1 MAQQADDDL
10 HLCPLAVTIVAKSS
24 HLILASLQI
33 AAGHIVEKKGRLLGG
48 RERFKEPPLNA
59 ALLLAKPRQVGIEIV
74 LIKARQAQQIATR
87 MAAGQAHRAQP
98 RALIKGPGDH
108 LPQRQPALA
117 MGGGALH
124 VMLRSKWMG
133 SAACRPSQVIVAEKR

>member
-33 AAGHIVEKKGRLLGG
+33 AAGHIVEKKGRLLCG
-48 RERFKEPPLNA
+48 RERFKDPPLNA

-87 MAAGQAHRAQP
+87 MAGGQAHRAQT
-98 RALIKGPGDH
+98 RSLIKGPGDS
-108 LPQRQPALA
+108 LATGPACPGERFPA
-117 MGGGALH
+117 PE
-124 VMLRSKWMG
+124 RSPVLG
-133 SAACRPSQVIVAEKR
+133 PTPP